1 MKVSI
6 IGAGFGGLSAAAL
19 MAKKGYDV
27 TVFEKNDQIGGR
39 ARVHRDKGFQFDM
52 GPSWY
57 LMPDVF
63 EDFYKK
69 LDTKPEEHFELKR
82 LDPSYRIHFGADKV
96 LDVRA
101 NVEDNYELFDG
112 LEENGGEKLESYLKE
127 AERKYNTS
135 MDGLIFKDFSSIS
148 DFFNFKLLRS
158 GSKLDIFKNL
168 DKLVTDHF
176 ESDEARK
183 ILEYSIGFLG
193 GSPKITPAIYQLMS
207 YVDFIKGVW
216 FPIGGIRIVADSIR
230 EIAEDNGAEFKLNH
244 EVEKIFVNGGKADA
258 LKTNKGNYPTDLVIV
273 NGDYPYTELNLLEKK
288 YRTYDQGYWD
298 KRQFAPSA
306 FVAYVG
312 IDKQIDDL
320 LHHTMYL
327 DRDWAKNFDEIF
339 ESEAPHW
346 PKTPSYY
353 VNVPSKT
360 DPGLAPDGCETLFI
374 LVPLA
379 PGLEDTWEDR
389 ERFYNQIMSDLE
401 KKVGENIRDH
411 VITKRIFAVDDFRND
426 YNAYKGTAL
435 SLVHTLKQTAMW
447 RPRHHSKKVDNLY
460 YTGQYTHPG
469 IGVPMTLISSQIVA
483 DKVDEKF
490 DGGLKYEDI
499 ET

>member
-63 EDFYKK
+63 ADFYKK

-112 LEENGGEKLESYLKE
+112 LEENGGEKLRSYLKE
-127 AERKYNTS
+127 AESKYNTA
-135 MDGLIFKDFSSIS
+135 MDGLIYKDFRSVS
-148 DFFNFKLLRS
+148 DFFNLKLLKS
-158 GSKLDIFKNL
+158 GIKLDIFKNL

-230 EIAEDNGAEFKLNH
+230 DIAEENGAEFKLNH

-258 LKTNKGNYPTDLVIV
+258 LKTNKGHYPTDIVIV
-273 NGDYPYTELNLLEKK
+273 NGDYPYTELNLLEEK
-288 YRTYDQGYWD
+288 YRTYDQRYWD
-298 KRQFAPSA
+298 KKQFAPSA

-312 IDKQIDDL
+312 IDKQIDEL
-320 LHHTMYL
+320 LHHTLYL

-339 ESEAPHW
+339 ESEEPHW
-346 PKTPSYY
+346 PRTPSYY

-360 DPGLAPDGCETLFI
+360 DPGLAPEGCETLFI

-379 PGLEDTWEDR
+379 PGLDDTEEDR
-389 ERFYNQIMSDLE
+389 EKFYNQIMSDLE

-490 DGGLKYEDI
+490 DGGLKYGDI